1 MAGHGV
7 RSGVLAVWV
16 ALLVAGVVEAQDQQ
30 QRYVPG
36 PATQYDEADELALRE
51 YVDVRIDSLDRS
63 VQTALTSA
71 KEAVL
76 KAEAATNERFATVNE
91 FRGSL
96 SDVSRVQ
103 MPRSEAEQANAAL
116 SERIDRLTTQVNDM
130 ASRSQGISSVWPVM
144 FGIIGVVGIVFGIFM
159 AVRRVEPK
167 PR

>member
-1 MAGHGV
+1 VGA
-7 RSGVLAVWV
+7 AKCV
-16 ALLVAGVVEAQDQQ
+16 ALFAILAGAAAAQESQ
-30 QRYVPG
+30 QRYVPA

-76 KAEAATNERFATVNE
+76 KAEAATNDRFSAVNE

-96 SDVSRVQ
+96 NDVARVQ
-103 MPRSEAEQANAAL
+103 MPRTEAEQVNRAL

-130 ASRSQGISSVWPVM
+130 ASRSQGVSAMWPFLVGGA
-144 FGIIGVVGIVFGIFM
+144 GIIFGVFGVFM
-159 AVRRVEPK
+159 ALRRGEA
-167 PR
+167 R

>member
-1 MAGHGV
+1 MAV
-7 RSGVLAVWV
+7 TKCAAVLLAIFVGT
-16 ALLVAGVVEAQDQQ
+16 ADAQEAQ

-51 YVDVRIDSLDRS
+51 YVDVRIDALDRS

-76 KAEAATNERFATVNE
+76 KAEAATESRFEAVNE
-91 FRGSL
+91 FRASL
-96 SDVSRVQ
+96 ADVSRIQ
-103 MPRSEAEQANAAL
+103 MPRTEAEQANRAM
-116 SERIDRLTTQVNDM
+116 SEQLARLTTQVNDM
-130 ASRSQGISSVWPVM
+130 ASRSQGISSVWPIL

-159 AVRRVEPK
+159 AMRRVDPK